1 MDYLFAIFAAPAIAA
16 VVLSAGIVMTRGPR
30 EDLRSAI
37 NESLIWGG
45 GMFLSYGVAIVTFEL
60 VLAA

>member
-1 MDYLFAIFAAPAIAA
+1 MDYLFAIFATLAIAA

-30 EDLRSAI
+30 EDLRSTI

-45 GMFLSYGVAIVTFEL
+45 GLFLSYSAAILTFEV